1 MMQNILRPRQ
11 IKWLLLGGI
20 LSAAYAVEV
29 VRGLK
34 SERVNYSENT
44 TVTMMSKYEETA
56 LNITKI
62 ENTVGHLVEELG
74 KAVL

>member
-1 MMQNILRPRQ
+1 MMQNILRLRQ

-34 SERVNYSENT
+34 SIPYYVVMELICWIPFVIGLIL
-44 TVTMMSKYEETA
+44 V
-56 LNITKI
+56 KI
-62 ENTVGHLVEELG
+62 KGWHTHLYQDIVGFG
-74 KAVL
+74 YGYF

>member
-34 SERVNYSENT
+34 S
-44 TVTMMSKYEETA
+44 
-56 LNITKI
+56 ITYYVVMELICWIPFVIGLILVKI
-62 ENTVGHLVEELG
+62 KGWHTHLYQDIVGFG
-74 KAVL
+74 YGYF